1 MEKAES
7 TITLEKE
14 DGQKFKDKLK
24 EWYIKEIANN
34 GDNIKKVYDART
46 TIQNAAGSFAF
57 CVFLPEFVAL
67 IPAIQAFNKY
77 KNNLEYNIGKN
88 IIHHSLNISPEE
100 LEMKPVSKELD
111 SLDNGTLEDITKGVT
126 EKIFTSKEKTK

>member
-24 EWYIKEIANN
+24 QWYIKEIANN

-46 TIQNAAGSFAF
+46 TIQNAAGSAAV
-57 CVFLPEFVAL
+57 CIFLPEFIAL

-77 KNNLEYNIGKN
+77 KNNLEYGAAKG
-88 IIHHSLNISPEE
+88 IIHHTLDISPEE
-100 LEMKPVSKELD
+100 LNVKPVSKDLD
-111 SLDNGTLEDITKGVT
+111 SLDNGELESIAENVATSIFEKG
-126 EKIFTSKEKTK
+126 KSK